1 MKFREN
7 RHEQKK
13 IPIVQ
18 MQIILTP
25 VGMKSGLNF

>member
-18 MQIILTP
+18 MLIILRP